1 MISWELAI
9 EPTLYFL
16 FCSYLPLL
24 SMEQRQ
30 EGAKIQGE
38 MLGVG
43 ASRGARSD
51 L

>member
-16 FCSYLPLL
+16 FCSYLPL
-24 SMEQRQ
+24 QRQ

-51 L
+51 F